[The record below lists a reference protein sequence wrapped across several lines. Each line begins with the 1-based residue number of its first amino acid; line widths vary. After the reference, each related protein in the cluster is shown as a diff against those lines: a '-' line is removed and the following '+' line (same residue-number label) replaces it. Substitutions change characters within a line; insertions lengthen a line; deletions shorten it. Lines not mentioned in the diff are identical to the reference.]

1 MNNNPGRNIRQY
13 FWATALLAITATVAP
28 YLYKFNA
35 LELSTDTSDWGGF
48 GSYISGVI
56 GTIAIVITLYY
67 LIAAKEQQDEMIKKQ
82 SVMLENQ
89 EKEISTN
96 ESFKAT
102 EFALQNHPLIL
113 KSLTKNHLEI
123 PLKYIFI
130 TSQKGDLQATIAAK
144 KLAGQL
150 HSMKYLNMIIL
161 QPKNTWDK

>member
-1 MNNNPGRNIRQY
+1 MNNNPSRNIRQY

-96 ESFKAT
+96 ESFKETLHKSCRWCLIAT
-102 EFALQNHPLIL
+102 DGVESSNI
-113 KSLTKNHLEI
+113 
-123 PLKYIFI
+123 
-130 TSQKGDLQATIAAK
+130 ATA
-144 KLAGQL
+144 
-150 HSMKYLNMIIL
+150 
-161 QPKNTWDK
+161 W